1 MVPYLGNPDRQ
12 APAEAAHDGG
22 HRLAIGW
29 RRKAGAFFFGG
40 GTRDMEMLKEI
51 HNDL

>member
-29 RRKAGAFFFGG
+29 RRKAGAFFLGG
-40 GTRDMEMLKEI
+40 DQRYGDVER
-51 HNDL
+51 NS